1 MATTEAQK
9 RASAKYHKEHLRVIN
24 LRINRRTEADIL
36 EKLEAVESMQGYIKA
51 LIREDIRRGNQPTK
65 GPFQR

>member
-9 RASAKYHKEHLRVIN
+9 RASAKYHKEHLRVFN

-36 EKLEAVESMQGYIKA
+36 DKLEAVDNVQGYLKD
-51 LIREDIRRGNQPTK
+51 LIRQDIRRA
-65 GPFQR
+65 